1 MAALHRLD
9 VITSLLS
16 TLLGLGRGMM
26 AQPAA
31 VHAPPPAQRL
41 RLYDMEGCPFCRAA
55 REALSALHLD
65 AEIFPCPKGGTRF
78 RPEVVTLGGKAQ
90 FPYLVDPNTGAGM
103 YESEAIVA
111 YLFRTYG
118 GGPVPLHYRGAVI
131 KQLGNGLGS
140 LVRAGK
146 GVRVR
151 ASHAPAQ
158 PLHLWSFEASPYCRL
173 VRERLTELE
182 LPYVL
187 HNVAKEQRAELGRA
201 RQRHPPPY
209 VPVAG
214 GKRAAHFA
222 RTGHMQV
229 PYLED
234 PNTDVK
240 MLESAAILDYLERTY
255 AA

>member
-1 MAALHRLD
+1 MAALHRID
-9 VITSLLS
+9 VVTSFLS

-31 VHAPPPAQRL
+31 IHTPPPAQPL

-65 AEIFPCPKGGTRF
+65 AEILPCPKGGTRF

-90 FPYLVDPNTGAGM
+90 FPYLVDPNTGVRM
-103 YESEAIVA
+103 YESEAIVE
-111 YLFRTYG
+111 YLFRTYAG
-118 GGPVPLHYRGAVI
+118 GAVPLGYRGALL
-131 KQLGNGLGS
+131 KQLGNALGS

-146 GVRVR
+146 GIRVR
-151 ASHAPAQ
+151 ASRAPAQ

-182 LPYVL
+182 LPYML
-187 HNVAKEQRAELGRA
+187 HNLAKEQRAELGRA

-234 PNTDVK
+234 PNTGVQL
-240 MLESAAILDYLERTY
+240 LESADILDYLDRTY